1 MFQLVRRKSKVVAI
15 EITAIETASYALCLH
30 AAITSFFF
38 ITKVFILTLRSLG
51 VNCRLVM
58 SFQPIPLKPLTEKQ
72 KQAKSKKIGLDLK
85 KVRDFNSTSY
95 DKMLSIVNNDTVT
108 KKRAALDILLTFF
121 IPPAF
126 NVGIP
131 LQLGCCQ

>member
-1 MFQLVRRKSKVVAI
+1 M
-15 EITAIETASYALCLH
+15 
-30 AAITSFFF
+30 
-38 ITKVFILTLRSLG
+38 G

-121 IPPAF
+121 IHPAF